1 MFLNCK
7 YLYASMNYNIM
18 ATIEEKMERIKEIA
32 KIEKCEITTMKVN
45 ILEIGMY
52 VELIGNE
59 ENTLISGY
67 GIKEME
73 KIAQFEWISITNKK
87 ISVTFFIKY

>member
-1 MFLNCK
+1 
-7 YLYASMNYNIM
+7 
-18 ATIEEKMERIKEIA
+18 
-32 KIEKCEITTMKVN
+32 MKVN

-73 KIAQFEWISITNKK
+73 KIAQFKWISITNNK
-87 ISVTFFIKY
+87 ISATFFIKY

>member
-1 MFLNCK
+1 
-7 YLYASMNYNIM
+7 MNYSIM

-32 KIEKCEITTMKVN
+32 EIIEKCEIKTMKV
-45 ILEIGMY
+45 EIGMY
-52 VELIGNE
+52 VVLIGNE
-59 ENTLISGY
+59 ENSLISGN
-67 GIKEME
+67 GVKEME

>member
-32 KIEKCEITTMKVN
+32 EIIEKCEIKTMKV
-45 ILEIGMY
+45 EIGMY
-52 VELIGNE
+52 VVLIGNE
-59 ENTLISGY
+59 ENILISGY
-67 GIKEME
+67 GVKEME

>member
-1 MFLNCK
+1 
-7 YLYASMNYNIM
+7 MNYSIM

-32 KIEKCEITTMKVN
+32 EIEKCEITTMKVN

-73 KIAQFEWISITNKK
+73 KIAQFKWISITNNK
-87 ISVTFFIKY
+87 ISATFFIKY

>member
-1 MFLNCK
+1 
-7 YLYASMNYNIM
+7 MNYNIM

-73 KIAQFEWISITNKK
+73 KIAQFKWISITNKK
-87 ISVTFFIKY
+87 ISATFFIKY